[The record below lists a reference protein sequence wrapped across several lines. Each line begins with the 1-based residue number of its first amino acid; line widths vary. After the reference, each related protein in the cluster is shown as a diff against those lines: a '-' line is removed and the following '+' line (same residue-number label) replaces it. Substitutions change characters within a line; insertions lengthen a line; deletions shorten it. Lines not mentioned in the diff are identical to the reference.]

1 MSLDA
6 GLIHRI
12 ADRILNDGRRPDA
25 ELIGEQIGW
34 PANDPALKEAL
45 EEWWQSIAGRVVVLE
60 KTGETVPDSFN
71 RAIKMLW
78 QDAVREATRQV
89 NSERQTLDESL
100 ASIRRDSESAMSG
113 SRADYDT
120 LEHRFQL
127 EAARADD
134 AEGQLRLLEA
144 ELSVLKSNLHGE
156 VVQRKQYEGKITDFK
171 NDARRSEKQI
181 EDARRLFDQR
191 LKEEQSHCHEQ
202 VAKADAETAHLRR
215 TLEQAREESGKKDA
229 VLTRNLHDL
238 QTEIVKRDVKLE
250 TQLGQ
255 LKNLEMELKVLRSE
269 HAAQRREIT
278 KLTGGLLSESNKN
291 KRSEELLRKLQT
303 DLKAEQQKLL
313 QLNAENNR
321 KETDLRNQI
330 KTRDDD
336 LLRTRAQ
343 LSSVQKK
350 LLTQEEVIRRLTQQA
365 GV

>member
-1 MSLDA
+1 MSLDT

-12 ADRILNDGRRPDA
+12 ADRMLNDGRRPDA
-25 ELIGEQIGW
+25 QVIGEQLGR
-34 PANDPALKEAL
+34 PAADPAIEAAL
-45 EEWWQSIAGRVVVLE
+45 DEWWQSIAGRVVVLE
-60 KTGETVPDSFN
+60 TAAEMVPDSFN

-100 ASIRRDSESAMSG
+100 ASIRRDSESAISG

-127 EAARADD
+127 ESARAEE

-144 ELSVLKSNLHGE
+144 ELNVLKSSLNGE
-156 VVQRKQYEGKITDFK
+156 VVQRKQYEGKIADYK
-171 NDARRSEKQI
+171 NEVRRSEKQI
-181 EDARRLFDQR
+181 EDARKQFDQR
-191 LKEEQSHCHEQ
+191 LKEEQSHCHDQ
-202 VAKADAETAHLRR
+202 IAKAEAESAHLRR
-215 TLEQAREESGKKDA
+215 TLEQAREEAGKKDA

-250 TQLGQ
+250 TQQGL
-255 LKNLEMELKVLRSE
+255 LKNLETELKALRSE
-269 HAAQRREIT
+269 SAAQRREIT
-278 KLTGGLLSESNKN
+278 KLTGSLLSESNKN
-291 KRSEELLRKLQT
+291 KRSEEQLRKLQA
-303 DLKAEQQKLL
+303 DLKVEQQKI
-313 QLNAENNR
+313 QQFNAEANR

-330 KTRDDD
+330 KNRDDE

-343 LSSVQKK
+343 LSTSQKK
-350 LLTQEEVIRRLTQQA
+350 LLTQEEIIRRLTQQA